1 MSVKRGLQLKP
12 LLMNRIHG
20 MSSLKEI
27 ADQYQASTDYFQS
40 LLSGVT
46 PETVDIKYPG
56 EWSARQVI
64 HHMADSEAQSYA
76 RLRRLIAEPEGS
88 IIQGYDESAWANN
101 SVLGY
106 NELAI
111 EIPLAVLFAVR
122 AASHSMLLRI
132 SESDLARFGVHTE
145 AGDYTLGRWVETYT
159 RHPRDHG
166 SQLERALRG
175 EK

>member
-1 MSVKRGLQLKP
+1 MSDIQKLA
-12 LLMNRIHG
+12 H
-20 MSSLKEI
+20 
-27 ADQYQASTDYFQS
+27 DYQAGTDYFQS
-40 LLSGVT
+40 LLAGVNA
-46 PETVDIKYPG
+46 ETVDIKYPG

-101 SVLGY
+101 SILGY
-106 NELAI
+106 DELAI
-111 EIPLAVLFAVR
+111 EIPLAVLFSVR
-122 AASHSMLLRI
+122 AASHSLLLRI
-132 SESDLARFGVHTE
+132 SESDLTRYGVHTE
-145 AGDYTLGRWVETYT
+145 AGNYTLAQWIDTYT
-159 RHPRDHG
+159 RHPREHG